1 MEFAINQRI
10 LQLRKHLKLNQTEFG
25 KSIGV
30 SRGVIN
36 NIDLNIVD
44 ASTKPLLLQ
53 QIVKEYN
60 VDPYWLETGE
70 GDMFLEKD
78 DMATLM
84 EFAVDM
90 FKDENLEWIR
100 RLCEYI
106 NALTPEERADVARYV
121 TEIARA
127 ITGDTKKEQD

>member
-36 NIDLNIVD
+36 NIDLNVVD

-70 GDMFLEKD
+70 GEMFLPTTKDDAIMQFAATVLADKEDSFRRRFVTMLSNLSDDGWKFLEK
-78 DMATLM
+78 TL
-84 EFAVDM
+84 
-90 FKDENLEWIR
+90 DE
-100 RLCEYI
+100 
-106 NALTPEERADVARYV
+106 LTP
-121 TEIARA
+121 
-127 ITGDTKKEQD
+127 KNKNEQD